1 MGKLYSKAIVFFSCL
16 LMLLS
21 FVSCA
26 TSGETASSDSAVQAV
41 EAVEAVQVSDTAKD
55 GKRIYFAGPMF
66 SQGEKDYNLKLTHV
80 LEEYGYEVFLP
91 QRDGIE
97 AALLEGLTQD
107 EMVKMIFAK
116 DESEIRKADIVFF
129 LVDGRVPDE
138 GACVELGI
146 AYAYNKRCYG
156 FMTDTRSLELGLE
169 LNPLISGA
177 FIKLFKNYDGEALIA
192 ELRQYLSENEL

>member
-1 MGKLYSKAIVFFSCL
+1 MGKLFSKTVLLVSCL
-16 LMLLS
+16 LMLMS

-26 TSGETASSDSAVQAV
+26 TSGTAASEKPAVQAV
-41 EAVEAVQVSDTAKD
+41 ETVQTPDPAKD

-97 AALLEGLTQD
+97 AALLEGLTME
-107 EMVKMIFAK
+107 EMVAMIFAK

-138 GACVELGI
+138 GACVELGL

-177 FIKLFKNYDGEALIA
+177 LIKLFKNYDGEALIA